1 MSARKP
7 GRALDSLIRKTEEAA
22 AAPAPTSSPTT
33 PPDREVRLLDPRKIR
48 VNRAQ
53 PRTHFDDAALEELS
67 TSIKNDGILQPL
79 VVRPDEG
86 GGFELVAGER
96 RLRASLAAGLEN
108 VPVVVQSIDPER
120 LLRLALIENIQRE
133 DLNPI
138 ELALAYRALQKEH
151 GWTQEQLAEGLGKKR
166 SSIANALR
174 FLDLEQPIREALA
187 SGVISSGHAK
197 LFLSVG
203 EGRERIELFEQASE
217 EGWTV
222 RRLDQAIREAKGEL
236 APAPASA
243 STGSGSRGSRAGT
256 AGAPKDPSITAQEE
270 EMARILGTKVSIQ
283 SQGKRGKIVI
293 DYFNLDD
300 FERIRRKL
308 ISE

>member
-1 MSARKP
+1 MSARKL
-7 GRALDSLIRKTEEAA
+7 GRGLDSLIRKTEEAA
-22 AAPAPTSSPTT
+22 AAPAPTSAT
-33 PPDREVRLLDPRKIR
+33 PADREVRLLDPRKIR

-96 RLRASLAAGLEN
+96 RLRASLSLGLET
-108 VPVVVQSIDPER
+108 VPVVVQTIDPQR

-166 SSIANALR
+166 SSIANSLR

-187 SGVISSGHAK
+187 SGGISSGHAK
-197 LFLSVG
+197 LLLSVD
-203 EGRERIELFEQASE
+203 EGRERIELFEQANE

-222 RRLDQAIREAKGEL
+222 RRLDQAIRAAKGEVT
-236 APAPASA
+236 PTA
-243 STGSGSRGSRAGT
+243 STSSGSRGSRAGS
-256 AGAPKDPSITAQEE
+256 AGPKDPAITAQEE

-283 SQGKRGKIVI
+283 SQGKKGKIVI

-308 ISE
+308 ISG